1 MIAHLTGRLLRCT
14 ASRVLLDVEG
24 VGYELQVPATTFYE
38 LEKQGEGARISL
50 WVRTIL
56 REGAIDL
63 YGFWSERDREVFGQ
77 LVRVTGIG
85 PRLAVTLLSG
95 LPGNDLLRVLADGNL
110 ASLVA
115 VPGIGKKTAER
126 LVLEL
131 KDRACRLVAESP
143 AASPSKHAADEDL
156 LSALLNLGYK
166 LAPAQRALGAAR
178 HELPDA
184 GFGELLRASLRKL
197 SRV

>member
-1 MIAHLTGRLLRCT
+1 MIGHLTGELLRCT
-14 ASRVLLDVEG
+14 PSSVLLDVGG
-24 VGYELQVPATTFYE
+24 VGYELLVPATTFYE
-38 LEKQGEGARISL
+38 IERAGKGSQVSL

-63 YGFWSERDREVFGQ
+63 YGFWSERDREVFAQ
-77 LVRVTGIG
+77 LIRVSGVG

-95 LPGNDLLRVLADGNL
+95 LPGNDLIRVLADGNL

-131 KDRACRLVAESP
+131 KDKATKLAAESP
-143 AASPSKHAADEDL
+143 AAAGSRAGDEDL

-166 LAPAQRALGAAR
+166 PAAAHRALSAAR
-178 HELPDA
+178 QELPEA
-184 GFGELLRASLRKL
+184 GFGELLKASLRRL
-197 SRV
+197 SRF

>member
-1 MIAHLTGRLLRCT
+1 MIGHLTGGLLRST
-14 ASRVLLDVEG
+14 ASSVLLDVGG

-38 LEKQGEGARISL
+38 IERAGEGARISL

-63 YGFWSERDREVFGQ
+63 YGFWSERDREVFAQ
-77 LVRVTGIG
+77 LIRVSGVG
-85 PRLAVTLLSG
+85 PKLAITLLSG
-95 LPGNDLLRVLADGNL
+95 LPGDDLLRVLADGNL

-131 KDRACRLVAESP
+131 KDKAVKLVAGSP
-143 AASPSKHAADEDL
+143 AASSGPRSGDEDV

-166 LAPAQRALGAAR
+166 QAAAYRALSASR

-184 GFGELLRASLRKL
+184 GFGELLKSSLRKL

>member
-1 MIAHLTGRLLRCT
+1 MIGHLTGELLRC
-14 ASRVLLDVEG
+14 SVSSVLLDAGG

-38 LEKQGEGARISL
+38 LERLGEGARISL

-77 LVRVTGIG
+77 LIRVSGVG
-85 PRLAVTLLSG
+85 PKLAITLLSG
-95 LPGNDLLRVLADGNL
+95 LPGDDLLRVLADGNL

-131 KDRACRLVAESP
+131 KDKAIKLAAESP
-143 AASPSKHAADEDL
+143 AASDSPRAAEDDL
-156 LSALLNLGYK
+156 LGALLNLGYK
-166 LAPAQRALGAAR
+166 QAAAFRALSAAR

-184 GFGELLRASLRKL
+184 GFGELLKASLRKL

>member
-1 MIAHLTGRLLRCT
+1 MIGHLTGELLRCT
-14 ASRVLLDVEG
+14 PSSVLLDVRG
-24 VGYELQVPATTFYE
+24 VGYELLVPATTFYE
-38 LEKQGEGARISL
+38 IERAGEGARISL
-50 WVRTIL
+50 WVRTIP

-63 YGFWSERDREVFGQ
+63 YGFWSERDREVFAQ
-77 LVRVTGIG
+77 LIRVSGVG

-95 LPGNDLLRVLADGNL
+95 LPGDNLIRVLADGNL

-131 KDRACRLVAESP
+131 RDKATKLAAESP
-143 AASPSKHAADEDL
+143 ASASSLAGDEDL

-166 LAPAQRALGAAR
+166 PAAARRALSASR
-178 HELPDA
+178 HELPEA
-184 GFGELLRASLRKL
+184 GFGELLKASLRRL
-197 SRV
+197 SRA